1 MSVTL
6 SVQLGFRHF
15 STSAPFSACTLSIP
29 EAFFGTFPS
38 ADTSTLSSATIH
50 KPPKFPPVLV
60 LPITSTFGQLLTS
73 SVNLTQKQYN
83 YILYNLKTKIQ
94 LIVLRCLTQTKKD
107 KQETLMNSLHLRL
120 NQETF
125 SRTFARHPEMNK
137 T

>member
-73 SVNLTQKQYN
+73 SVILTQKQYN
-83 YILYNLKTKIQ
+83 YILYNLKTNIQ
-94 LIVLRCLTQTKKD
+94 LIVLRCLTQTKKGQTGNTHEFTSSPF
-107 KQETLMNSLHLRL
+107 K
-120 NQETF
+120 
-125 SRTFARHPEMNK
+125 SRDIFQDVRPTS
-137 T
+137 